1 MKSREGLGWIGWE
14 NLGKPRPDVRLVTI
28 LLHKST
34 LFVCVCVCTVCVCA
48 CDDDV
53 SAASPKDTSTAEVY
67 VKSLC
72 ITLL

>member
-1 MKSREGLGWIGWE
+1 VDR
-14 NLGKPRPDVRLVTI
+14 LGKFGKGEFVRTQITI
-28 LLHKST
+28 LLHKDT

-53 SAASPKDTSTAEVY
+53 SAASAKDTSTAEVY

>member
-1 MKSREGLGWIGWE
+1 MDRV
-14 NLGKPRPDVRLVTI
+14 GKFGKRQPVGAQITI
-28 LLHKST
+28 LLHKDT

-53 SAASPKDTSTAEVY
+53 SAASAKHTSTAEVY

>member
-1 MKSREGLGWIGWE
+1 MDRPGKFGKSEF
-14 NLGKPRPDVRLVTI
+14 VRTQFTI
-28 LLHKST
+28 LLHKDI

-48 CDDDV
+48 CDDDI

>member
-1 MKSREGLGWIGWE
+1 MDRVGKFGKSWFVGAQI
-14 NLGKPRPDVRLVTI
+14 TI
-28 LLHKST
+28 LLHKDI

>member
-1 MKSREGLGWIGWE
+1 MDRV
-14 NLGKPRPDVRLVTI
+14 GKFGKTEFVGAQITS
-28 LLHKST
+28 LLHKDI
-34 LFVCVCVCTVCVCA
+34 LLVCVCVCIVCVCA

-53 SAASPKDTSTAEVY
+53 SATSAKDTSTAEVY

>member
-14 NLGKPRPDVRLVTI
+14 NLGKASLYVRLVSI
-28 LLHKST
+28 LLHKDT
-34 LFVCVCVCTVCVCA
+34 FFVCVCVCTVCVCA

-53 SAASPKDTSTAEVY
+53 SAASAKDTSTAEVY

>member
-1 MKSREGLGWIGWE
+1 VDRVGKFGKSEF
-14 NLGKPRPDVRLVTI
+14 VRTQITI
-28 LLHKST
+28 LLHKNT

>member
-1 MKSREGLGWIGWE
+1 MDRVGKFGKSGFVGAQI
-14 NLGKPRPDVRLVTI
+14 TI
-28 LLHKST
+28 LLHKDI

-53 SAASPKDTSTAEVY
+53 SAASAKDTSTAEVY

>member
-1 MKSREGLGWIGWE
+1 MDR
-14 NLGKPRPDVRLVTI
+14 LGKFGKSEFVRTQITI
-28 LLHKST
+28 LLHKDT

>member
-1 MKSREGLGWIGWE
+1 MDRVGKFGKTEPGGW
-14 NLGKPRPDVRLVTI
+14 RLVTI

>member
-1 MKSREGLGWIGWE
+1 MDRVGRF
-14 NLGKPRPDVRLVTI
+14 GKTEAGRGQITI
-28 LLHKST
+28 LLHKDI

>member
-1 MKSREGLGWIGWE
+1 MDR
-14 NLGKPRPDVRLVTI
+14 LGKFGKSEFVRTQFTI
-28 LLHKST
+28 LLHKDI

-53 SAASPKDTSTAEVY
+53 SAASPKDASTAEVY